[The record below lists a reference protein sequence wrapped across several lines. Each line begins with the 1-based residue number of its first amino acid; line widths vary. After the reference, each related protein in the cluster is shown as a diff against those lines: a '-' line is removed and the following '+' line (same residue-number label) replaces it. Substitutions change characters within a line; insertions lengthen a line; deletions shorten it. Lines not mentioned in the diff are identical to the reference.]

1 MKLIFKIAALS
12 AIIFIVIFGCAFIL
26 RTNNN
31 FYIAN
36 NHQADNLGEKVLKE
50 TKEAGAGIEIK
61 SETGRLKE
69 DKEENKEVKM
79 IAVGDIMLS
88 RVVEQKMMEYSD
100 YKYPFLKTAE
110 ITSAADLVFGNLETA
125 IIPGRIIK
133 SGEMVFRTDPKAV
146 EGLKFA
152 GFNILSLANNHIMN
166 FGKAGLEST
175 VKILDENNILHI
187 GAGIT
192 EEDIY
197 KPGIKN
203 INGTKFAFFAF
214 TYNFDQ
220 RKSFGEIYGVADM
233 EIEKMKEIIGK
244 AKLEND
250 IMIVS
255 MHAGTEYAISPN
267 KQQKEFAR
275 SAIDAG
281 ADLVIGHHPHV
292 VQTVEKYKNGYIIY
306 SLGNFV
312 FDQMWSDETRLGAM
326 AEIIFKDKKVES
338 VKFIPIKIY
347 DYAQP
352 MILEG
357 EEKEMILER
366 LRF

>member
-1 MKLIFKIAALS
+1 MKLIFKITILS
-12 AIIFIVIFGCAFIL
+12 TIIFTVILSCAFIL

-36 NHQADNLGEKVLKE
+36 NHQARDFGKKTFSE
-50 TKEAGAGIEIK
+50 TKEAGIKIESELEIK
-61 SETGRLKE
+61 EKDE
-69 DKEENKEVKM
+69 KVKM

-88 RVVEQKMMEYSD
+88 RAVEQKMMEYQD

-110 ITSAADLVFGNLETA
+110 ITSGADLVFGNLETV
-125 IIPGRIIK
+125 IISGRIIK
-133 SGEMVFRTDPKAV
+133 SGEMIFRTDPKSA

-152 GFNILSLANNHIMN
+152 GFDILSLANNHIMN
-166 FGKAGLEST
+166 FGKIGLENT
-175 VKILDENNILHI
+175 IKILDENNISHI
-187 GAGIT
+187 GAGLNS
-192 EEDIY
+192 EDIY
-197 KPGIKN
+197 KPAIRNIGGI
-203 INGTKFAFFAF
+203 KFAFFAF

-220 RKSFGEIYGVADM
+220 RESSGRIYGIADM
-233 EIEKMKEIIGK
+233 SIEKMKEIIGK

-250 IMIVS
+250 IVIVS
-255 MHAGTEYAISPN
+255 MHAGTEYAASPN
-267 KQQKEFAR
+267 KQQKEFAE

-281 ADLVIGHHPHV
+281 ADLVIGHHPHT
-292 VQTVEKYKNGYIIY
+292 VQTVEKYKDKYIIY

-312 FDQMWSDETRLGAM
+312 FDQMWSEETRIGAM

-357 EEKEMILER
+357 EEGEMILER
-366 LRF
+366 LKF